1 MRSKKNS
8 STEKLK
14 GDIGRLKVKA
24 SYFLP
29 HQYSEPFQP
38 PLSLSHSLPPP
49 LSNGIIRKL
58 WAACRVLN
66 FFPGVSH

>member
-38 PLSLSHSLPPP
+38 PLSLSLSLPPP
-49 LSNGIIRKL
+49 
-58 WAACRVLN
+58 
-66 FFPGVSH
+66 FPME